1 MQRMLDHVGL
11 DVALRQCGLP
21 LPGSNRGYSPIQ
33 LVTQFLLNIWCGGNR
48 FEHAEVVRH
57 DTVLQRLFGFARM
70 ANFKALI
77 RFFNKFN
84 QATNAQVFGRLYRW
98 LFDQIQVD
106 RLTLDLDST
115 VMTRYGTQAGAAK
128 GYNPRRRG
136 RLSHHPLMAFVADLR
151 LIANCWLRPGN
162 TASSSAPRRP
172 APRRRWCCRSRPAAA
187 WPATSAPRPCCGRG
201 SRPGASTGPASLPRS
216 NAPTRSPAG
225 PGSSG

>member
-1 MQRMLDHVGL
+1 MNFQLRFTDREITPWGGISLMQRMLDYVGL

-48 FEHAEVVRH
+48 FEHAELVRH

-98 LFDQIQVD
+98 LFD
-106 RLTLDLDST
+106 
-115 VMTRYGTQAGAAK
+115 
-128 GYNPRRRG
+128 
-136 RLSHHPLMAFVADLR
+136 
-151 LIANCWLRPGN
+151 
-162 TASSSAPRRP
+162 
-172 APRRRWCCRSRPAAA
+172 
-187 WPATSAPRPCCGRG
+187 
-201 SRPGASTGPASLPRS
+201 
-216 NAPTRSPAG
+216 
-225 PGSSG
+225 

>member
-1 MQRMLDHVGL
+1 MNFQLRFTDREITPWGGISLMQRMLEHVGL
-11 DVALRQCGLP
+11 EAALRQCGLP

-48 FEHAEVVRH
+48 FEHAEAVRH

-98 LFDQIQVD
+98 LFDQLQVY

-115 VMTRYGTQAGAAK
+115 VMTRYGAQAGAAK

-151 LIANCWLRPGN
+151 LIANC
-162 TASSSAPRRP
+162 
-172 APRRRWCCRSRPAAA
+172 
-187 WPATSAPRPCCGRG
+187 
-201 SRPGASTGPASLPRS
+201 
-216 NAPTRSPAG
+216 
-225 PGSSG
+225 